1 MTIAVFAA
9 VLLAQGAA
17 AAPVDVAYEALAVG
31 DDRAAVMQLEAS
43 APAGDP
49 AVLINL
55 GVAYA
60 RQGDRSR
67 ARDLFERAIAAS
79 ERYDLE
85 TASGAWVDSRAL
97 AFKALAA
104 LERGAFDEASATRTA
119 LR

>member
-1 MTIAVFAA
+1 MSITLLAA
-9 VLLAQGAA
+9 ALLAQGPTAG
-17 AAPVDVAYEALAVG
+17 PVDVAYDALTAG
-31 DDRAAVMQLEAS
+31 DDRAAVSRLETKAD
-43 APAGDP
+43 ANDP

-60 RQGDRSR
+60 RQGDNAR
-67 ARDLFERAIAAS
+67 ARAAFEKVIAA
-79 ERYDLE
+79 ERFDLE

-104 LERGAFDEASATRTA
+104 LDSGNLAATRTA